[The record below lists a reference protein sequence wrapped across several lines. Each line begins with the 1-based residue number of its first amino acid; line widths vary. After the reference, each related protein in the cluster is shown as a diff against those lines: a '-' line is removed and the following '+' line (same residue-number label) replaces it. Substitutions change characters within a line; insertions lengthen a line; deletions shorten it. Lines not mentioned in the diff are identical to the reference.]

1 MVGAVALGRE
11 KEGIDAAGAAE
22 WERTEMPAALDFFVP
37 WYGAGAASALFL
49 TVGCVRQYVHLQ
61 RVNFCGNF
69 ILQVEQRTI

>member
-22 WERTEMPAALDFFVP
+22 WERTEMPAALDFFFLGTAPALPVP
-37 WYGAGAASALFL
+37 WFL
-49 TVGCVRQYVHLQ
+49 TVGCVRQYVPLQ